1 MSKRLF
7 IAYKL
12 PPELRNEMR
21 LIQHKIRNNIDPQG
35 INWVNPDN
43 MHITIAFLGQ
53 IDEKRID
60 DLQIVFNKLYFSP
73 LQFMAGP
80 VKYFSRN
87 GSPAV
92 FYQSVLNQEK
102 MQNKAEEVRGL
113 LADAMINYDR
123 KPFNGHIT
131 IARAKIPASGEEL
144 AQFIDNKLDRSEPS
158 DYTLNS
164 IILYE
169 SRFQEGG
176 PKYIELITK

>member
-12 PPELRNEMR
+12 PSQLKNDMR
-21 LIQHKIRNNIDPQG
+21 FIQHKIRNSIDPEG

-53 IDEKRID
+53 IDEKRIE
-60 DLQIVFNKLYFSP
+60 DLEIVFNRLFFSP
-73 LQFMAGP
+73 LQFTTGA
-80 VKYFSRN
+80 VQYFKRN
-87 GSPAV
+87 GTPSV
-92 FYQSVLNQEK
+92 FYQNVENQE
-102 MQNKAEEVRGL
+102 MMRRKAEEVRGL

-131 IARAKIPASGEEL
+131 LARAKVPESGVEL
-144 AQFIDNKLDRSEPS
+144 ADYIDNKLDTPETA
-158 DYTLNS
+158 DYTLNN

-169 SRFQEGG
+169 SKFQEGG